1 MALTTKAM
9 QIRVKA
15 TTDASQNVTKNAIM
29 KCKSSDKNNFRV
41 ETNNDNSDKRMLHL
55 QSPRTCSCQGYIL
68 LLFCIHF
75 KQYLTLV
82 SYYGFD

>member
-29 KCKSSDKNNFRV
+29 KCKSGDKNNFRV
-41 ETNNDNSDKRMLHL
+41 KTNHDNRMLYWRIL
-55 QSPRTCSCQGYIL
+55 RTHMCQIMFIIEMHNA
-68 LLFCIHF
+68 LF
-75 KQYLTLV
+75 
-82 SYYGFD
+82 

>member
-1 MALTTKAM
+1 MEGGREANKIFIIIIKMALTTKAM

-41 ETNNDNSDKRMLHL
+41 ETNNDNSDKRMLHTKL
-55 QSPRTCSCQGYIL
+55 LRKCSCQV
-68 LLFCIHF
+68 F
-75 KQYLTLV
+75 
-82 SYYGFD
+82 

>member
-41 ETNNDNSDKRMLHL
+41 ETNNDNSNKRMLDL
-55 QSPRTCSCQGYIL
+55 KSLRTCRCQV
-68 LLFCIHF
+68 F
-75 KQYLTLV
+75 
-82 SYYGFD
+82 